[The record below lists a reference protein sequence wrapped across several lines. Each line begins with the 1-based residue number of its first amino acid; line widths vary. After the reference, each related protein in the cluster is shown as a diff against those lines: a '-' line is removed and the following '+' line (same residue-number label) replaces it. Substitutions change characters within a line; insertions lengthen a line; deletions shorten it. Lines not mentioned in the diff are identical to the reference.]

1 MLFHILKF
9 SCIFFA
15 LVLIFANQNPIY
27 SVLSLVALFLSGSII
42 LLLIGVDFLPY
53 IFIIVYAGAIAVL
66 FLFVVIIL
74 KIKLS
79 SANTNFRTI
88 LFISSLAFFLTFLG
102 YYPNYNSSPD
112 ESNARIWAEEYYIF
126 DTSSN
131 VVNLGKLLYT
141 EYNLH
146 FIIGGIILLVAIIGA
161 IILTRRSV
169 SNKKTLSL
177 YQKLYKQKTRSSF
190 IGRVS
195 LTKKK

>member
-15 LVLIFANQNPIY
+15 LVLLLANQNPIY

-42 LLLIGVDFLPY
+42 LLLLGVDFLPY
-53 IFIIVYAGAIAVL
+53 VFIIVYAGAIAVL

-74 KIKLS
+74 KIKLTS
-79 SANTNFRTI
+79 SNTSSKNI
-88 LFISSLAFFLTFLG
+88 LFISCLSLFLTCLG
-102 YYPNYNSSPD
+102 YSPSTAPTDLDPNVD
-112 ESNARIWAEEYYIF
+112 IWLEEYFIY

-141 EYNLH
+141 EYNVH

-161 IILTRRSV
+161 ILLTRV
-169 SNKKTLSL
+169 SHSKKTSL
-177 YQKLYKQKTRSSF
+177 HQKLFKQKTRSDF
-190 IGRVS
+190 IGKIT
-195 LTKKK
+195 LNK